1 MVPSIQRR
9 RQLLLALLVGM
20 GALGAGSSRR
30 PSAQAEEGDGPA
42 PGVQPSARG
51 LRSILLNETRGQ
63 KYFEVGRRE
72 RVQLRR
78 AAWVAVPCLKP
89 PRRAAAQGYE
99 FMLPLHARKRGIAYV
114 GANERLRVAID
125 RFTQGGWRRP
135 QAAGAAQLARCPPAA
150 PPVSHRP
157 PRYMPFIAPAAQP
170 HAARRPAAQSALPH
184 PPRRPEPVHR
194 HRGRQH
200 LGRPGRGGL
209 CERQLLLQVRSA
221 GHGAGRGAGRLLP
234 GEQLR
239 VPGGPGRSALQGPP
253 PPGPSA
259 PAAVR
264 TPGPPGEPL
273 AAWADRRPCRPA
285 CHPPRFTDMINTER
299 QPGYGRA
306 HVMNGAVG
314 GTVSMFMSVCVKNHV
329 PDDVDL
335 VVVDYAGGVP
345 AAALAGRG
353 RAGRRPGAAWVGAAW
368 AAVPARGAGFAA
380 RRSLRPGRAEHTR
393 LPARPPALIP
403 ASQPASSPAHTARP
417 PAQSPRAVNDPVT
430 SGFETD
436 VRRGFERLLRKLL
449 GLPHSPAVVLL
460 LNHNW
465 FNADG
470 RYYEGTAE
478 PDFLTLASYYGCGA
492 AAGLAGWP
500 G

>member
-1 MVPSIQRR
+1 
-9 RQLLLALLVGM
+9 
-20 GALGAGSSRR
+20 
-30 PSAQAEEGDGPA
+30 
-42 PGVQPSARG
+42 
-51 LRSILLNETRGQ
+51 
-63 KYFEVGRRE
+63 
-72 RVQLRR
+72 
-78 AAWVAVPCLKP
+78 
-89 PRRAAAQGYE
+89 
-99 FMLPLHARKRGIAYV
+99 
-114 GANERLRVAID
+114 
-125 RFTQGGWRRP
+125 
-135 QAAGAAQLARCPPAA
+135 
-150 PPVSHRP
+150 
-157 PRYMPFIAPAAQP
+157 
-170 HAARRPAAQSALPH
+170 
-184 PPRRPEPVHR
+184 
-194 HRGRQH
+194 
-200 LGRPGRGGL
+200 
-209 CERQLLLQVRSA
+209 
-221 GHGAGRGAGRLLP
+221 
-234 GEQLR
+234 
-239 VPGGPGRSALQGPP
+239 
-253 PPGPSA
+253 
-259 PAAVR
+259 
-264 TPGPPGEPL
+264 
-273 AAWADRRPCRPA
+273 
-285 CHPPRFTDMINTER
+285 MINTER